1 MNIERKAKATICCQV
16 KSGSIIKKLAVKRM
30 KTNLISFVDH
40 GEKIK
45 TKLKTLLPT
54 QHGSM
59 DQVKFH

>member
-1 MNIERKAKATICCQV
+1 
-16 KSGSIIKKLAVKRM
+16 M

-54 QHGSM
+54 QHGRDINGSS
-59 DQVKFH
+59 QVPLNS